1 LSNKRPVVWIFTY
14 GNLSMRK
21 ARSQFANNF
30 FGCAGFEVVDN
41 PGFKSIEEGID
52 TAKDSNPE
60 IVVICS
66 SDDEYANIVEP
77 IYNALNKD
85 AIVVVAGIPQKFN
98 YRI

>member
-1 LSNKRPVVWIFTY
+1 VQALRLWII
-14 GNLSMRK
+14 L
-21 ARSQFANNF
+21 
-30 FGCAGFEVVDN
+30 E
-41 PGFKSIEEGID
+41 FKSIEEGID

-85 AIVVVAGIPQKFN
+85 AIVVVAGYPKI
-98 YRI
+98 